1 MHVIIFSIFGSV
13 NQAVIWFSWLLS
25 LMPGCV
31 FLFFFFR
38 KAVGLHLG
46 NAAIS
51 YLYLYI
57 MSSMICLLFSY
68 PSLKS

>member
-13 NQAVIWFSWLLS
+13 NQAVIWFSWVLS

-31 FLFFFFR
+31 FFFFFR
-38 KAVGLHLG
+38 KAAGLHLG

-57 MSSMICLLFSY
+57 TSSMICFLFSY
-68 PSLKS
+68 LSLKS